1 MRITDRGSVVD
12 RGLGW
17 LGLFLLGLTG
27 WAAERL
33 QERTPIAGVPA
44 RLVLRCVTAVGWVID
59 RLPVPDP
66 YRRNLDDGPKAR
78 AIRSNIRAPHVCV
91 RGGVRTPRLPANVAV
106 RPPRL

>member
-1 MRITDRGSVVD
+1 MIRRANRGSVVG

-33 QERTPIAGVPA
+33 QGRTPIVGVLA

-59 RLPVPDP
+59 RLPDP
-66 YRRNLDDGPKAR
+66 YRRNREDGPKGAR
-78 AIRSNIRAPHVCV
+78 HSFQHP
-91 RGGVRTPRLPANVAV
+91 
-106 RPPRL
+106 

>member
-1 MRITDRGSVVD
+1 MMRKTDSVSVVG

-33 QERTPIAGVPA
+33 QGRTPIADVTA
-44 RLVLRCVTAVGWVID
+44 RLVLGCVTAVGWVID

-66 YRRNLDDGPKAR
+66 SRGNRDDGPKGAR
-78 AIRSNIRAPHVCV
+78 HSFQHP
-91 RGGVRTPRLPANVAV
+91 
-106 RPPRL
+106 

>member
-1 MRITDRGSVVD
+1 MMRITDRGSVVD

-33 QERTPIAGVPA
+33 HGRTPIAGVTA

-59 RLPVPDP
+59 RLPLPDP
-66 YRRNLDDGPKAR
+66 YRGNRDDGPKGAR
-78 AIRSNIRAPHVCV
+78 HSFQHP
-91 RGGVRTPRLPANVAV
+91 
-106 RPPRL
+106 